1 MKRFQLLSL
10 FLLIIGSAGFS
21 SCDVENLAEDS
32 APRLKVNK
40 AMVQVIQTGKLK
52 NGSTPTV
59 EIVANK
65 GYAINSDA
73 EWLTVDKPQGTGR
86 VILQVLAEPNE
97 SGASREGHLTVSSLD
112 RTQTV
117 TVRQSL
123 EEDTDD
129 RMPVGHVYYTD
140 DFSWCVGGSDDVG
153 NKSIGDARNI
163 YTWGYT
169 ANGFHECLPLYQAR
183 YEDLNAGAKTAY
195 TMDGYIKFDKTNTI
209 TAIAIRNLGVQ
220 TGKTTSVRVT
230 FRCARYNTDKT
241 NVVVAI
247 EGTGTIQDATIAN
260 GRTIS
265 PVVNMLEDKL
275 TWNEVSVDISGID
288 SSTKIII
295 GEATFVRDNISNTG
309 TFRWYLDD
317 LSVTKIE
324 G

>member
-1 MKRFQLLSL
+1 MKRFHLLSL
-10 FLLIIGSAGFS
+10 LLLLTGAIGFS

-40 AMVQVIQTGKLK
+40 AIVQVIKTGKLK

-65 GYAINSDA
+65 GYTINSDA
-73 EWLTVDKPQGTGR
+73 EWLSVDRQQGTGR

-97 SGASREGHLTVSSLD
+97 SGSSREGHLTITSLD
-112 RTQTV
+112 RQQTI

-129 RMPVGHVYYTD
+129 KMPIGHIYYAD

-153 NKSIGDARNI
+153 DKTIGDARNI

-169 ANGFHECLPLYQAR
+169 SNGFHDCLPLFKAR
-183 YEDLNAGAKTAY
+183 YEDLNANAKTVY

-209 TAIAIRNLGVQ
+209 TAIAIRNLGIQ
-220 TGKTTSVRVT
+220 SGKTTSVRVT
-230 FRCARYNTDKT
+230 FKCARYNTDKT

-247 EGTGTIQDATIAN
+247 EGTGSIMNSTMAN

-288 SSTKIII
+288 STTKIII
-295 GEATFVRDNISNTG
+295 GEATFVRDNITTQG

-317 LSVTKIE
+317 LKVEKIE